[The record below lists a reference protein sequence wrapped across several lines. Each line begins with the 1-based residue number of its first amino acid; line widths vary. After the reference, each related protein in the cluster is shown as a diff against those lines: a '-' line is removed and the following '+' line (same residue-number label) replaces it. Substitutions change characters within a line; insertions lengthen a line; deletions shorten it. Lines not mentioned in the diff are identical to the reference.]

1 MRTKAG
7 KVKGGGRC
15 GERGVC
21 EELGDTNDADADGHD
36 MAAMFRGLGPGKSP
50 CDRGEGEL

>member
-1 MRTKAG
+1 
-7 KVKGGGRC
+7 
-15 GERGVC
+15 VC

-50 CDRGEGEL
+50 CENRGEGEL